1 MTTKPSK
8 PTLAGRWQK
17 GQSGNPA
24 GRKKGIPN
32 PQARLRKMIDV
43 EALVA
48 KLHETAM
55 KGNTRAAEL
64 LLDRA
69 LPTLR
74 PVAEPVELPGLKDAA
89 TLTAKAE
96 RIVELAA
103 EGKVSPDVATA
114 LLSAI
119 GTLAKA
125 IEIDELK
132 RRIEALEAEHEST
145 E

>member
-1 MTTKPSK
+1 MTDKRKP
-8 PTLAGRWQK
+8 PAARWQK

-24 GRKKGIPN
+24 GRKRGSIN
-32 PQARLRKMIDV
+32 VATRLRRMIDV

-69 LPTLR
+69 LPSLR
-74 PVAEPVELPGLKDAA
+74 PVAEAIELPGLKDAA

-103 EGKVSPDVATA
+103 EGKVSPDIATA

-125 IEIDELK
+125 TEIDELT
-132 RRIEALEAEHEST
+132 RRIEALEANHEPT

>member
-1 MTTKPSK
+1 MTDKRKP
-8 PTLAGRWQK
+8 PAARWQK

-24 GRKKGIPN
+24 GRKRGSIN
-32 PQARLRKMIDV
+32 VATRLRRMIDV
-43 EALVA
+43 EALIA
-48 KLHETAM
+48 TLHETAL

-69 LPTLR
+69 LPSLR
-74 PVAEPVELPGLKDAA
+74 PVAEAIELPGLKDAA

-103 EGKVSPDVATA
+103 NGSVSPDIATA

-125 IEIDELK
+125 TEIDELT
-132 RRIEALEAEHEST
+132 RRIEALEAPHAPT

>member
-1 MTTKPSK
+1 M
-8 PTLAGRWQK
+8 A
-17 GQSGNPA
+17 A
-24 GRKKGIPN
+24 V
-32 PQARLRKMIDV
+32 LRGSIDV
-43 EALVA
+43 QAIIA
-48 KLHETAM
+48 KLAESAA

-74 PVAEPVELPGLKDAA
+74 PVAEAVELPGLKDAA

-114 LLSAI
+114 LLGAI

-125 IEIDELK
+125 IEIDELM
-132 RRIEALEAEHEST
+132 RRIEALEEDHAPPK
-145 E
+145 

>member
-1 MTTKPSK
+1 MTDKRKP
-8 PTLAGRWQK
+8 PAARWQK

-24 GRKKGIPN
+24 GRKRGSIN
-32 PQARLRKMIDV
+32 VATLLRRMIDV

-69 LPTLR
+69 LPSLR
-74 PVAEPVELPGLKDAA
+74 PVAEAIELPGLKDAA

-103 EGKVSPDVATA
+103 EGKISPDIATA

-125 IEIDELK
+125 TEIDELE
-132 RRIEALEAEHEST
+132 RRITALEKPSCPD
-145 E
+145 

>member
-1 MTTKPSK
+1 MTDKRKP
-8 PTLAGRWQK
+8 PAARWQK

-24 GRKKGIPN
+24 GRKKGSIN
-32 PQARLRKMIDV
+32 VATRLRRMIDV
-43 EALVA
+43 EALITR
-48 KLHETAM
+48 LHEAAL

-69 LPTLR
+69 LPSLR
-74 PVAEPVELPGLKDAA
+74 PVAEAIELPGLEDAA

-103 EGKVSPDVATA
+103 NGSVSPDIATA

-125 IEIDELK
+125 TEIDELT
-132 RRIEALEAEHEST
+132 RRIEALEAPHAPT

>member
-1 MTTKPSK
+1 MATQRKPPPPRWK
-8 PTLAGRWQK
+8 P
-17 GQSGNPA
+17 GQSGNPK
-24 GRKKGIPN
+24 GRPPGIPSM
-32 PQARLRKMIDV
+32 AAVLRGSIDV
-43 EALVA
+43 QAIIA
-48 KLHETAM
+48 KLAESAA

-74 PVAEPVELPGLKDAA
+74 PVAEAVELPGLKDAA

-114 LLSAI
+114 LLGAI

-125 IEIDELK
+125 IEIDELM
-132 RRIEALEAEHEST
+132 RRIEALEEDHAPPK
-145 E
+145 

>member
-1 MTTKPSK
+1 MTDKRKP
-8 PTLAGRWQK
+8 PAARWQK

-24 GRKKGIPN
+24 GRQKGSIN
-32 PQARLRKMIDV
+32 VETRLRRLIDV
-43 EALVA
+43 EALITR
-48 KLHETAM
+48 LHEAAL

-69 LPTLR
+69 LPSLR
-74 PVAEPVELPGLKDAA
+74 PVAEAVELPGLKDAA

-103 EGKVSPDVATA
+103 EGKISPDIATA

-125 IEIDELK
+125 TEIDELT
-132 RRIEALEAEHEST
+132 RRIEALEANHEPT

>member
-1 MTTKPSK
+1 MTDKRKP
-8 PTLAGRWQK
+8 PAARWQK

-24 GRKKGIPN
+24 GRKRGSIN
-32 PQARLRKMIDV
+32 VATRLRRMIDV
-43 EALVA
+43 EALITR
-48 KLHETAM
+48 LHEAAL

-69 LPTLR
+69 LPSLR
-74 PVAEPVELPGLKDAA
+74 PVAEAIELPGLKDAA

-103 EGKVSPDVATA
+103 EGNVSPDIATA

-119 GTLAKA
+119 ATLAKA
-125 IEIDELK
+125 HEIDELT
-132 RRIEALEAEHEST
+132 RRIEALEAPHAPT

>member
-1 MTTKPSK
+1 MTRKRNP
-8 PTLAGRWQK
+8 PAARWQK

-24 GRKKGIPN
+24 GRKRGSIN
-32 PQARLRKMIDV
+32 VATRLRRMIDV
-43 EALVA
+43 EALIA
-48 KLHETAM
+48 TLHETAL

-69 LPTLR
+69 LPSLR
-74 PVAEPVELPGLKDAA
+74 PVAEAIELPGLKDAA

-103 EGKVSPDVATA
+103 NGSVSPDIATA

-125 IEIDELK
+125 TEIDELT
-132 RRIEALEAEHEST
+132 RRIEALEAPHAPT

>member
-1 MTTKPSK
+1 MTGKRNP
-8 PTLAGRWQK
+8 PAARWQK

-24 GRKKGIPN
+24 GRKRGSIN
-32 PQARLRKMIDV
+32 VATRLRRMIDV
-43 EALVA
+43 EALITR
-48 KLHETAM
+48 LHEAAL

-69 LPTLR
+69 LPSLR
-74 PVAEPVELPGLKDAA
+74 PVAEAIELPGLKDAA

-103 EGKVSPDVATA
+103 NGSVSPDIATA

-125 IEIDELK
+125 TEIDELT
-132 RRIEALEAEHEST
+132 RRIEALEAPHAPT

>member
-1 MTTKPSK
+1 MRQPK
-8 PTLAGRWQK
+8 LAGRWQK
-17 GQSGNPA
+17 GQSGNPG
-24 GRKKGIPN
+24 GRKKGSIN
-32 PQARLRKMIDV
+32 VATRLRRMIDV
-43 EALVA
+43 EALIA
-48 KLHETAM
+48 TLHETAL

-69 LPTLR
+69 LPSLR
-74 PVAEPVELPGLKDAA
+74 PVAEAIELPGLKDAA

-103 EGKVSPDVATA
+103 NGSVSPDIATA

-125 IEIDELK
+125 TEIDELT
-132 RRIEALEAEHEST
+132 RRIEALEAPRVPT

>member
-1 MTTKPSK
+1 MSDKPKAPPGK
-8 PTLAGRWQK
+8 PWPK

-24 GRKKGIPN
+24 GRARGSIN
-32 PQARLRKMIDV
+32 VATRLRKMIDV

-74 PVAEPVELPGLKDAA
+74 PVAEPVQLPGLKDAA

-125 IEIDELK
+125 VEIDEVK
-132 RRIEALEAEHEST
+132 RSLEALEEIRAQHP
-145 E
+145 

>member
-1 MTTKPSK
+1 MTDKRKP
-8 PTLAGRWQK
+8 PAARWQK

-24 GRKKGIPN
+24 GRKRGSIN
-32 PQARLRKMIDV
+32 VATRLRRMIDV

-69 LPTLR
+69 LPSLR
-74 PVAEPVELPGLKDAA
+74 PVAEAIELPGLKDAA

-103 EGKVSPDVATA
+103 EGKISPDIATA

-125 IEIDELK
+125 TEIDELT
-132 RRIEALEAEHEST
+132 RRIEALEANHEPT

>member
-1 MTTKPSK
+1 MTGKRNP
-8 PTLAGRWQK
+8 PAARWQK

-24 GRKKGIPN
+24 GRKRGSIN
-32 PQARLRKMIDV
+32 VATRLRRMIDV
-43 EALVA
+43 EALITR
-48 KLHETAM
+48 LHEAAL

-69 LPTLR
+69 LPSLR
-74 PVAEPVELPGLKDAA
+74 PVAEAIELPGLKDAA

-103 EGKVSPDVATA
+103 NGSVSPDIATA

-125 IEIDELK
+125 TEIDELK
-132 RRIEALEAEHEST
+132 RRIEALEAPRVPT

>member
-1 MTTKPSK
+1 MTDKRKP
-8 PTLAGRWQK
+8 PAARWQK

-24 GRKKGIPN
+24 GRKKGSIN
-32 PQARLRKMIDV
+32 VATRLRRMIDV
-43 EALVA
+43 EALITR
-48 KLHETAM
+48 LHEAAL

-64 LLDRA
+64 LRDRA
-69 LPTLR
+69 LPSLR
-74 PVAEPVELPGLKDAA
+74 PVAEAIELPGLEDAA

-103 EGKVSPDVATA
+103 NGSVSPDIATA

-125 IEIDELK
+125 TEIDELT
-132 RRIEALEAEHEST
+132 RRIEALEAPHAPT

>member
-1 MTTKPSK
+1 MTTKRNPPAQRWK
-8 PTLAGRWQK
+8 P
-17 GQSGNPA
+17 GQSGNP
-24 GRKKGIPN
+24 KGKPPGTLGI
-32 PQARLRKMIDV
+32 ASKLRQQIDV
-43 EALVA
+43 KAIIA
-48 KLHETAM
+48 KLSESAA

-69 LPTLR
+69 LPPLR
-74 PVAEPVELPGLKDAA
+74 SVAEPVELPGLKDAA

-103 EGKVSPDVATA
+103 EGKVSPDIATA

-125 IEIDELK
+125 TEIDELK
-132 RRIEALEAEHEST
+132 RRIEALEAAHVPT

>member
-1 MTTKPSK
+1 MRP
-8 PTLAGRWQK
+8 GRWKK

-24 GRKKGIPN
+24 GRPKGIPS
-32 PQARLRKMIDV
+32 PASRLRHMIDC

-48 KLHETAM
+48 KLHESAM

-69 LPTLR
+69 LPALR
-74 PVAEPVELPGLKDAA
+74 PVAEAVELPGLKDAA

-103 EGKVSPDVATA
+103 DGKVSPDVATA

-125 IEIDELK
+125 TEIDELM
-132 RRIEALEAEHEST
+132 RRIEALEAERAQAQ
-145 E
+145 

>member
-1 MTTKPSK
+1 MTDKRKP
-8 PTLAGRWQK
+8 PAARWQK

-24 GRKKGIPN
+24 GRKRGSIN
-32 PQARLRKMIDV
+32 VATRLRRMIDV

-69 LPTLR
+69 LPSLR
-74 PVAEPVELPGLKDAA
+74 PVAEAVELPGLKDAA

-103 EGKVSPDVATA
+103 EGKVSPDIATA

-125 IEIDELK
+125 TEIDELT
-132 RRIEALEAEHEST
+132 RRIEALEVDHERT

>member
-1 MTTKPSK
+1 MTDKRKP
-8 PTLAGRWQK
+8 PAARWQK

-24 GRKKGIPN
+24 GRKRGSIN
-32 PQARLRKMIDV
+32 VATRLRRMIDV

-69 LPTLR
+69 LPSLR
-74 PVAEPVELPGLKDAA
+74 PVAEAIELPGLKDAA

-103 EGKVSPDVATA
+103 EGKVSPDIATA

-119 GTLAKA
+119 ATLAKA
-125 IEIDELK
+125 HEIDELT
-132 RRIEALEAEHEST
+132 RRIEALEANHEPT